1 MSSELVTERHLS
13 RRAIIYIRQSSP
25 HQVLTNQESLRL
37 QYALRQRAL
46 DLGWR
51 DADIDVIDAD
61 LGLSGAAAEHRQG
74 FKDLIA
80 RVTLGEV
87 GLILSVEVTR
97 LTRNCSDWYPLLDL
111 CGYRECLIA
120 DRDGVYDPGTQN
132 GRLLL
137 GLKGTISEMELHTLR
152 GRLTAGLLNK
162 ARRGELALPL
172 PTGFVRD
179 PAGVAIM
186 DPDREVQA
194 RIGLVFSTF
203 VEKRTAFKVVY
214 AFNAQGLTIPRRRPL
229 GEVRWK
235 QPTVAAITSI
245 LRNPAYAGT
254 FVYGRTCT
262 QRTPVAGTGHLRQR
276 RRAPEEWKAVVRD
289 KYPAYISWELHEKI
303 GAMLSDNHAEYQKK
317 CTRGVPRSG
326 VALLQGIAWC
336 GACGHKLVV
345 QYNTARRYKCNHL
358 SRQYNLPHCQSVPID
373 PIDAAVSEA
382 FLAAVEPAEIEAWEQ
397 ARSAERRA
405 KEALEKAALQQI
417 QRLRYQAA
425 LAERQ
430 YNLVDPDNRLV
441 ASELERR
448 WEIALQAL
456 QDAERAHA
464 ERTRAVGEQKAL
476 PNVVELRT
484 ALTDAARRLPVLWHD
499 PRLTMARRKALI
511 RCLIDKVVIK
521 RKSAYQ
527 VALRIVWRGGETSDI
542 EVDTGASM
550 MHSLSV
556 LRHLQTRVV
565 ELAKQGLPDK
575 QIAALLTA
583 EGFRSPSCGYVLPA
597 TVERI
602 RHQHGIRR
610 RPEHHCPTRTIP
622 GHLTVPQVAKCL
634 KVPTDWIYSRIYNGQ
649 ITVARDIIT
658 KTYLFPDTP
667 EDLAVLERLRDGQAK
682 QADTIQPLR
691 P

>member
-1 MSSELVTERHLS
+1 MTSELVTERHLS
-13 RRAIIYIRQSSP
+13 RQAVIYIRQSSP

-51 DADIDVIDAD
+51 DSDIDVIDAD

-80 RVTLGEV
+80 RVTLGEI

-172 PTGFVRD
+172 PTGLVRD
-179 PAGVAIM
+179 PTGTVIM

-194 RIGLVFSTF
+194 RIGLVFTTF
-203 VEKRTAFKVVY
+203 FEKRTIYKVVR
-214 AFNAQGLTIPRRRPL
+214 AFNAQGLTLPRRRPL
-229 GEVRWK
+229 AELGWRR
-235 QPTVAAITSI
+235 PTVAAIKSI
-245 LRNPAYAGT
+245 LRNPAYAGA

-262 QRTPVAGTGHLRQR
+262 ERAPLPAGGRITQR
-276 RRAPEEWKAVVRD
+276 RRAPEEWKAIVKDR
-289 KYPAYISWELHEKI
+289 YPAYISWELHEKI
-303 GAMLSDNHAEYQKK
+303 GAMLHDNHADYRNKQ
-317 CTRGVPRSG
+317 TRGVPRG
-326 VALLQGIAWC
+326 GAALLHGIAWC
-336 GACGHKLVV
+336 GECGHKLVV
-345 QYNTARRYKCNHL
+345 QYSNARRYRCNHL
-358 SRQYNLPHCQSVPID
+358 ARQHDLPLCQSLPMD

-382 FLAAVEPAEIEAWEQ
+382 FLEAVAPAEMEAWER
-397 ARSAERRA
+397 ARTAQSNARNA
-405 KEALEKAALQQI
+405 MEKAAAQQLE
-417 QRLRYQAA
+417 RLRYQAA

-430 YNLVDPDNRLV
+430 YNRVDPDNRLV

-448 WEIALQAL
+448 WEAALREL
-456 QDAERAHA
+456 RDAERALA
-464 ERTRAVGEQKAL
+464 ERRAANDQEIA

-484 ALTDAARRLPVLWHD
+484 TFADAARRLSTLWRD
-499 PRLTMARRKALI
+499 ARLTPARRKALL
-511 RCLIDKVVIK
+511 RCLIDKVVLR
-521 RKSAYQ
+521 RKSAHE
-527 VALRIVWRGGETSDI
+527 VALRIVWRGGETSNID
-542 EVDTGASM
+542 VDTGASV

-556 LRHLQTRVV
+556 LKNLQLRVI
-565 ELAKQGLPDK
+565 ELARQGLADRE
-575 QIAALLTA
+575 IADLLTA
-583 EGFRSPSCGYVLPA
+583 EGLRSPSCGHVLPA

-610 RPEHHCPTRTIP
+610 RPEHHCPRRLIP
-622 GHLTVPQVAKCL
+622 GHLTVTQLAERL
-634 KVPTDWIYSRIYNGQ
+634 KVPSDWIYSRIYNGK
-649 ITVARDIIT
+649 IPVLRRANKT
-658 KTYLFPDTP
+658 TYLFPDTP
-667 EDLAVLERLRDGQAK
+667 QVIAHIARLKDPQAEE
-682 QADTIQPLR
+682 ADSTR
-691 P
+691 PVRP